1 MVDTD
6 REQNSRI
13 RALEDRVNQIEN
25 DVSAILAKLDV
36 VQNLLKAV
44 IGVAGLALGID
55 IVPMM
60 GGM

>member
-6 REQNSRI
+6 HEQNSRI